1 MDNFEQTFVAIKPD
15 AVQRGLIGEV
25 IQRFEKKGFKI
36 IAMKMIH
43 VDKELAEK
51 HYAEHVGK
59 PFYENL
65 IQFITSGPIVA
76 MVLQGVNVVTLVRK
90 MMGATNP
97 QDAEA
102 GTIRAD
108 YAQITERNIVHGSDS
123 LDSARREIALYF
135 TDEELAT
142 NWNRDAGKWIT
153 EPEITV

>member
-1 MDNFEQTFVAIKPD
+1 MERTFVAIKPD

-36 IAMKMIH
+36 IGLKMIH
-43 VDKELAEK
+43 VDRALAER

-65 IQFITSGPIVA
+65 INFITSGPIVA
-76 MVLQGVNVVTLVRK
+76 MVLQGVDVVNLTRL

-97 QDAEA
+97 QNATP

-123 LDSARREIALYF
+123 LESAKREIALF
-135 TDEELAT
+135 FSDNELAT
-142 NWNRDAGKWIT
+142 
-153 EPEITV
+153 

>member
-76 MVLQGVNVVTLVRK
+76 MVLQGVNVIQLVRN
-90 MMGATNP
+90 MMGSTNP
-97 QDAEA
+97 QNAAA

-108 YAQITERNIVHGSDS
+108 YAQISERNIVHGSDGPE
-123 LDSARREIALYF
+123 SAKREIALF
-135 TDEELAT
+135 FKENEIETE
-142 NWNRDAGKWIT
+142 WNRDAGKWIT
-153 EPEITV
+153 EPQFR